1 MTIVRNVIEYLQILY
16 DFPASQAAVIMAV
29 TAFLYFLGCAAV
41 PGLKKKMT
49 KAGAVSGL
57 LLSFYI
63 SQVIGI
69 TILNRNMTEEARY
82 DLNLMDVYRI
92 ALNGNEVFFTQLLGN
107 VLMFI
112 PLGIL
117 MPVCF
122 EKVRGFIRILILS
135 FFCSS
140 FIETTQLLTHTGLF
154 ELVDL
159 INNTLGGCIGYLIFK
174 ISYGIIRL
182 NKKQKKRSR

>member
-82 DLNLMDVYRI
+82 DLNLIDVYRI

-107 VLMFI
+107 I
-112 PLGIL
+112 PASE
-117 MPVCF
+117 F
-122 EKVRGFIRILILS
+122 QE
-135 FFCSS
+135 
-140 FIETTQLLTHTGLF
+140 E
-154 ELVDL
+154 
-159 INNTLGGCIGYLIFK
+159 
-174 ISYGIIRL
+174 
-182 NKKQKKRSR
+182 

>member
-69 TILNRNMTEEARY
+69 TILNRSMTEEARY
-82 DLNLMDVYRI
+82 DLNLIDVYRI

-135 FFCSS
+135 FFCSL
-140 FIETTQLLTHTGLF
+140 FIETTQLFTHTGLF

-159 INNTLGGCIGYLIFK
+159 INNTLGGCIGYLIFE

>member
-63 SQVIGI
+63 SRRR
-69 TILNRNMTEEARY
+69 TDTKEA
-82 DLNLMDVYRI
+82 N
-92 ALNGNEVFFTQLLGN
+92 
-107 VLMFI
+107 I
-112 PLGIL
+112 PSVPAKNIQ
-117 MPVCF
+117 
-122 EKVRGFIRILILS
+122 GF
-135 FFCSS
+135 
-140 FIETTQLLTHTGLF
+140 
-154 ELVDL
+154 
-159 INNTLGGCIGYLIFK
+159 
-174 ISYGIIRL
+174 
-182 NKKQKKRSR
+182 

>member
-63 SQVIGI
+63 SQEIG
-69 TILNRNMTEEARY
+69 RASCRER
-82 DLNLMDVYRI
+82 V
-92 ALNGNEVFFTQLLGN
+92 
-107 VLMFI
+107 
-112 PLGIL
+112 
-117 MPVCF
+117 
-122 EKVRGFIRILILS
+122 
-135 FFCSS
+135 
-140 FIETTQLLTHTGLF
+140 
-154 ELVDL
+154 
-159 INNTLGGCIGYLIFK
+159 
-174 ISYGIIRL
+174 
-182 NKKQKKRSR
+182 